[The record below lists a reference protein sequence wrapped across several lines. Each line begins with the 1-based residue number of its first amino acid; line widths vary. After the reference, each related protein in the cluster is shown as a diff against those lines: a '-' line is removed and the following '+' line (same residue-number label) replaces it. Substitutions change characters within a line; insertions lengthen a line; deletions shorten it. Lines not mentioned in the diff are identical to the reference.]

1 MKSCFVLYRLP
12 EPAAG
17 VAAMRSCMFRE
28 RCGRGDRQKVVG
40 LVATRCLVQV
50 GPRMSMRLRSQAQKI
65 VRWRSRTRRGRGSC
79 DGAEV
84 VMAGRV
90 RGRKL
95 VNSVTEGCN
104 AWYFQS

>member
-1 MKSCFVLYRLP
+1 
-12 EPAAG
+12 
-17 VAAMRSCMFRE
+17 MFRE

-84 VMAGRV
+84 VMAG
-90 RGRKL
+90 GDADE
-95 VNSVTEGCN
+95 N
-104 AWYFQS
+104 